1 MMRFIKQNLTEID
14 GVAIWP
20 LISLSIFFLFF
31 VGLGIHV
38 WRMRK
43 THVDDMSNMPLTDD
57 EDGPIQPRSRQKD
70 RGKALKAVA
79 MFFFAVGLTGLA
91 PLQAVAQEAEAEVM
105 VPGTHY
111 GMSDDYWLMLL
122 LGGAVLWTAMILAT
136 LGIFR
141 NLAEHRARKS
151 APLRLHGLGVL
162 VAVYILSD
170 STFWGLIVANLFLM
184 GYLVLILR
192 IVGLLAQ
199 DLRPKRE
206 RKAKEATAEAKDSA
220 PRWLER
226 VWQVLNGHKSLAQEE
241 DLMLNHAYDGI
252 KELDNRLPPWW
263 LYGFYV
269 SIFFGVLYLFNF
281 HIFGYQPLSAEAY
294 EVSMIEAEAEVNAY
308 LASMAL
314 NVDEHSVEYVLE
326 DGRLNNGRTIFTK
339 NCVACHAADGGGG
352 VGPNLVDNYWLH
364 GGSIADVFKSIK
376 YGIPAKGMR
385 SWKSDLTPT
394 EIQNVSTFIL
404 SIQGTTPMQP
414 KDPQGN
420 EEAPA
425 VPQNEARPE
434 DGETTTPN
442 ADEALSADNTTAA
455 L

>member
-20 LISLSIFFLFF
+20 LISLLIFFMFF

-43 THVDDMSNMPLTDD
+43 SHVDDMSQMPLTDD
-57 EDGPIQPRSRQKD
+57 EDGPIEPRTKQQ
-70 RGKALKAVA
+70 GKGNVAHALAMTVVA
-79 MFFFAVGLTGLA
+79 TGLTALA
-91 PLQAVAQEAEAEVM
+91 PIQAWAQDAAEAEAPI
-105 VPGTHY
+105 PGTHY
-111 GMSDDYWLMLL
+111 GMSDDYWLLLL

-136 LGIFR
+136 MGIFR
-141 NLAEHRARKS
+141 NLAEHRARKG
-151 APLRLHGLGVL
+151 AQLRAQGLGALLAIYV
-162 VAVYILSD
+162 LSD

-184 GYLVLILR
+184 GYLVLMLR
-192 IVGLLAQ
+192 NVGLLAQ
-199 DLRPKRE
+199 DLRPKRQRKE
-206 RKAKEATAEAKDSA
+206 RRATAEATETA
-220 PRWLER
+220 PGWLER

-241 DLMLNHAYDGI
+241 DLLLHHAYDGI

-269 SIFFGVLYLFNF
+269 SIFFGVVYLFNF

-294 EVSMIEAEAEVNAY
+294 ENSMVEAEAEVNAY

-326 DGRLNNGRTIFTK
+326 DGRLSNGRSIFTK

-404 SIQGTTPMQP
+404 SMQGTTPLQP
-414 KDPQGN
+414 KDPQGKVA
-420 EEAPA
+420 APA
-425 VPQNEARPE
+425 VPKGEAMPAK
-434 DGETTTPN
+434 DAAETN
-442 ADEALSADNTTAA
+442 GTAS